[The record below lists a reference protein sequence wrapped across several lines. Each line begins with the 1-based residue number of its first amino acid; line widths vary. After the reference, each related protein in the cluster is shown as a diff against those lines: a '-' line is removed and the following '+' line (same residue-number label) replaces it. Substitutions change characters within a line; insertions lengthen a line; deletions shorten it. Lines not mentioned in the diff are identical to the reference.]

1 MKTIVEFDSLKEF
14 KDLVISKELVDI
26 LSEDKKE
33 LIDECTIL
41 QEELNNLKLSI
52 KLIIKRWNSSPG
64 LYCND
69 YGSFNEDEI
78 KAYNTIVEVLNG

>member
-14 KDLVISKELVDI
+14 KDLVNSPDLISI
-26 LSEDKKE
+26 LIEDKKE

-41 QEELNNLKLSI
+41 EEELNSLKLSI
-52 KLIIKRWNSSPG
+52 KLIIKKWNSSPG